1 MKKGAEVV
9 GMLHKILGKEGFR
22 KGTDL
27 YFDRHDGQAV
37 TIHEFVQALQD
48 ANNIDLTLFKRWYK
62 QAGTPVVQAESRYD
76 ASTQQLHLTLRQHCP
91 DTPGQSNKL
100 PMWIPVQLGLIGRNG
115 EDLPVQIEPA
125 SAWTAASQV
134 LHLTDAEQTFVFSGL
149 AEAPRLS
156 LLRDFFRTGEAG
168 V

>member
-1 MKKGAEVV
+1 PVQPDSFIVISNFYTVTSYEKVAEVAA
-9 GMLHKILGKEGFR
+9 MLHKILGKEGFL

-76 ASTQQLHLTLRQHCP
+76 ASTQQLDLTLRQHCP

-100 PMWIPVQLGLIGRNG
+100 PMWIPVQLGNLLLCPGVSGQCWRR
-115 EDLPVQIEPA
+115 VKC
-125 SAWTAASQV
+125 SCWV
-134 LHLTDAEQTFVFSGL
+134 L
-149 AEAPRLS
+149 
-156 LLRDFFRTGEAG
+156 
-168 V
+168 